1 MKKTIFTIA
10 VSVFIAGT
18 MFIGCQSSA
27 TKVENAQDKLREAN
41 NNVVEAQNDLNKT
54 RQDSI
59 NEYLDFKKV
68 SEDKIIAQEKSIAEF
83 KARIAKEKKENRLK
97 YEKKLAEI
105 EQKNSDMKKKLDDYQ
120 LEGKDKWD
128 LFKTEFSHNMEE
140 LGKAFNDLTIKNTK

>member
-1 MKKTIFTIA
+1 MKKTIFALA
-10 VSVFIAGT
+10 VTVFIAGT

-105 EQKNSDMKKKLDDYQ
+105 EQKNSDMKKRLDDYQ

-128 LFKTEFSHNMEE
+128 LFKTEFSYDMEE

>member
-1 MKKTIFTIA
+1 MKKTIFTLA

-97 YEKKLAEI
+97 YEKK
-105 EQKNSDMKKKLDDYQ
+105 
-120 LEGKDKWD
+120 
-128 LFKTEFSHNMEE
+128 
-140 LGKAFNDLTIKNTK
+140 